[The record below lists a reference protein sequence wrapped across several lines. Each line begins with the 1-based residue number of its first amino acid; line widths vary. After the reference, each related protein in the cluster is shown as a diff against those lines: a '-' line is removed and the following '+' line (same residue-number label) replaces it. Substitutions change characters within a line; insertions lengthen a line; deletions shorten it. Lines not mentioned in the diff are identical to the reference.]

1 LSASTNLSRLYLEYE
16 GANPG
21 HDFIDKEVEVFQ
33 VDVKTVT
40 TAADVAKPNV
50 SCGNQM

>member
-1 LSASTNLSRLYLEYE
+1 LSRLYLEYE
-16 GANPG
+16 RTTPG
-21 HDFIDKEVEVFQ
+21 QDFNDKEAEVFQ

-40 TAADVAKPNV
+40 TAADVAKPSV